1 MRKERRKKL
10 GIITIGQSPR
20 PDVVKDMSPFFGEN
34 VQILERGALDGLP
47 LEKIKALSPERG
59 MLPLGARLS
68 DGTGVVI
75 AKEKILPFIKRAVA
89 EMNEKKASLI
99 LLLCVGSFPAWE
111 SESLV
116 VHPQR
121 IIDRCVD
128 GLIDKKCRLGIV
140 IPISEQED
148 WARKNFSHITP
159 HLTVTDISPYSDGRR
174 LSRAKKVLKEADCDL
189 IVMYCLGFTREWA
202 REIRVFTGKPVILSS
217 SLVARTIGELL
228 D

>member
-1 MRKERRKKL
+1 MKKL
-10 GIITIGQSPR
+10 GILTIGQSPR
-20 PDVVKDMSPFFGEN
+20 PDVTKDMSPFFGEN
-34 VQILERGALDGLP
+34 VQILERGALDGLA

-59 MLPLGARLS
+59 MLPLCTRLS
-68 DGTGVVI
+68 DGTEVVI
-75 AKEKILPFIKRAVA
+75 AKEKILPLIKRAID
-89 EMNEKKASLI
+89 EMNEKKASII

-121 IIDRCVD
+121 IVDRCVD
-128 GLIDKKCRLGIV
+128 GLIDKNYHLGILL
-140 IPISEQED
+140 PISEQED

-159 HLTVTDISPYSDGRR
+159 HITVTDVSPYSDGSR

-189 IVMYCLGFTREWA
+189 IVMYCMGFTREWR
-202 REIRVFTGKPVILSS
+202 REIRAFTGKPVILSRS
-217 SLVARTIGELL
+217 IVARTIGELL